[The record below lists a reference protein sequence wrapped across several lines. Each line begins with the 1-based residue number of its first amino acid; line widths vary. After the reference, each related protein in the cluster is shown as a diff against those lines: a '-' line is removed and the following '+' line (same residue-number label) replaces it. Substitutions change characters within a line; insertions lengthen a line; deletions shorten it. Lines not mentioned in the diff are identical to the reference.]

1 MNRIAHIT
9 HELSDLRKNLRD
21 HKIYGTLQ
29 NTRDIKTFMEYHIFA
44 VWDFMSLLK
53 SLQQS
58 LTHVHTPWTPAKNPT
73 LARFINEII
82 LGEES
87 DLNELNQPKSHFE
100 MYLEAMAQMG
110 ASTSK
115 IDAFIKEIK
124 KGTEVEKALDN
135 LQLEKRVADFTKYTF
150 QIISPQKVH
159 LIASAF
165 TFGREDIIPDMF
177 NEILSEGDINNE
189 KYNKITYYFNRHI
202 ELDGDE
208 HGPLAL
214 QMVSELCGDDAQKW
228 KEVLDVAKKALRH
241 RIHLWDAISDKII
254 EQKVSVNSY

>member
-1 MNRIAHIT
+1 MDALVYIT
-9 HELSDLRKNLRD
+9 HELSNLRKKLRD

-29 NTRDIKTFMEYHIFA
+29 NTGDIKIFMEHHIFA

-58 LTHVHTPWTPAKNPT
+58 LTHLHTPWTPAKNPT
-73 LARFINEII
+73 LARFINEIV

-100 MYLEAMAQMG
+100 MYLEAMSQIG
-110 ASTSK
+110 ANTAK
-115 IDAFIKEIK
+115 INFLIKGINE
-124 KGTEVEKALDN
+124 GTELVKALDD
-135 LQLEKRVADFTKYTF
+135 LQLEKRVSEFIKYTF
-150 QIISPQKVH
+150 QIISTQKAH
-159 LIASAF
+159 LIAAAF
-165 TFGREDIIPDMF
+165 TYGREDIIPDMF

-208 HGPLAL
+208 HGPLSL
-214 QMVSELCGDDAQKW
+214 QMVSELCGDDTQKW
-228 KEVLDVAKKALRH
+228 KEVLAVAKKALSH

>member
-1 MNRIAHIT
+1 MDALVYIT
-9 HELSDLRKNLRD
+9 HELSDLRKKLRD

-29 NTRDIKTFMEYHIFA
+29 NTGDIKIFMEHHIFA

-58 LTHVHTPWTPAKNPT
+58 LTHLHTPWTPAKNPT
-73 LARFINEII
+73 LARFINEIV

-100 MYLEAMAQMG
+100 MYLEAMSQIG
-110 ASTSK
+110 ANTAK
-115 IDAFIKEIK
+115 INFLIKGINE
-124 KGTEVEKALDN
+124 GTELVKALDD
-135 LQLEKRVADFTKYTF
+135 LQLEKRVSEFIKYTF
-150 QIISPQKVH
+150 QIISTQKAH
-159 LIASAF
+159 LIAAAF
-165 TFGREDIIPDMF
+165 TYGREDIIPDMF

-208 HGPLAL
+208 HGPLSL
-214 QMVSELCGDDAQKW
+214 QMVSELCGDDTQKW
-228 KEVLDVAKKALRH
+228 KEVLAVAKEALSH

>member
-1 MNRIAHIT
+1 MDALVYIT
-9 HELSDLRKNLRD
+9 HELSDLRKKLRD

-29 NTRDIKTFMEYHIFA
+29 NTGDIKIFMEHHIFA

-58 LTHVHTPWTPAKNPT
+58 LTHLHTPWTPAKNPT
-73 LARFINEII
+73 LARFINEIV
-82 LGEES
+82 LDEES

-100 MYLEAMAQMG
+100 MYLEAMSQIG
-110 ASTSK
+110 ANTAK
-115 IDAFIKEIK
+115 INFLINGINE
-124 KGTEVEKALDN
+124 GTELVKALDD
-135 LQLEKRVADFTKYTF
+135 LQLEKRVSEFIKYTF
-150 QIISPQKVH
+150 QIISTQKAH
-159 LIASAF
+159 LIAAAF
-165 TFGREDIIPDMF
+165 TYGREDIIPDMF

-208 HGPLAL
+208 HGPLSL
-214 QMVSELCGDDAQKW
+214 QMVSELCGDDTQKW
-228 KEVLDVAKKALRH
+228 KEVLAVAKEALSH

>member
-1 MNRIAHIT
+1 MDALVYIT
-9 HELSDLRKNLRD
+9 HELSDLRKKLRD

-29 NTRDIKTFMEYHIFA
+29 NTGDIKIFMEHHIFA

-58 LTHVHTPWTPAKNPT
+58 LTHLHTPWTPAKNPT
-73 LARFINEII
+73 LARFINEIV

-100 MYLEAMAQMG
+100 MYLEAMSQIG
-110 ASTSK
+110 ANTAK
-115 IDAFIKEIK
+115 INFLINGINE
-124 KGTEVEKALDN
+124 GTELVKALDD
-135 LQLEKRVADFTKYTF
+135 LQLEKRVSEFIKYTF
-150 QIISPQKVH
+150 QIISTQKAH
-159 LIASAF
+159 LIAAAF
-165 TFGREDIIPDMF
+165 TYGREDIIPDMF

-208 HGPLAL
+208 HGPLSL
-214 QMVSELCGDDAQKW
+214 QMVSELCGDDTQKW
-228 KEVLDVAKKALRH
+228 KEVLAVAKEALSH